1 MRQFYNTSLPPTPRG
16 FKNLKSLEHNLLFET
31 LSRVGYI
38 FPSENPIYINKRRRY
53 DTNLK
58 HESAQQRMVSWC
70 ICTQNFI
77 ALQSCAEEF

>member
-16 FKNLKSLEHNLLFET
+16 FKNLKNLDHNLLLET

-58 HESAQQRMVSWC
+58 HESAQQQRMVG
-70 ICTQNFI
+70 
-77 ALQSCAEEF
+77 

>member
-1 MRQFYNTSLPPTPRG
+1 MEGPAGQDSRVGGVEGGFCWSLD
-16 FKNLKSLEHNLLFET
+16 HNLLLET
-31 LSRVGYI
+31 VSRVGYI

-58 HESAQQRMVSWC
+58 HESAQQQSMVSAGE
-70 ICTQNFI
+70 NFK

>member
-16 FKNLKSLEHNLLFET
+16 FKNLKSLDHNLLLET

-38 FPSENPIYINKRRRY
+38 FPSGNPIYINKRRRY

-58 HESAQQRMVSWC
+58 HESAQQQSMVSAGE
-70 ICTQNFI
+70 NFK

>member
-16 FKNLKSLEHNLLFET
+16 FKNLKSLDHNLLLET
-31 LSRVGYI
+31 VSRVGYI

-58 HESAQQRMVSWC
+58 HESEQQRNVRLAGVYVPKIS
-70 ICTQNFI
+70 
-77 ALQSCAEEF
+77 